1 MIFLKK
7 TDIANS
13 MGGLEVEI
21 FSRIDEE
28 NNKSTVKR
36 YPSCFRKHKTKF
48 LTQER
53 MRNSVGK
60 GLTIEVINWSTKSS

>member
-28 NNKSTVKR
+28 NNKSTVK
-36 YPSCFRKHKTKF
+36 SF
-48 LTQER
+48 
-53 MRNSVGK
+53 
-60 GLTIEVINWSTKSS
+60 